1 MKKYNNKKEKERFG
15 EIENELIDEIAD
27 MNMVRI
33 KKEMNNI
40 TVNNKVNAG
49 KIWKIKKKM
58 CPKAREPPLAKK
70 DDKGSLQKKTR

>member
-49 KIWKIKKKM
+49 KSGKSKRR
-58 CPKAREPPLAKK
+58 CAPRP
-70 DDKGSLQKKTR
+70 GSLH